1 MAYLHAV
8 AGLILFCTIAWLLSE
23 NRRAVSWKLPVAG
36 LGLQLAVAVILLKLP
51 ASQDLFVW
59 LNSLVL
65 AIEQATKQGTSL
77 VFGFL
82 GGAPLPFDEKFPGAS
97 WILAF
102 RGLPIILVMSAL
114 SGLLFYWKI
123 LPLIVRGFSWL
134 LRRSLGIGGA
144 VGVSA
149 AANVFV
155 GMVEAPLFIRPY
167 LAKISRAELFMV
179 MTVGL
184 STVAGTVM
192 VLYASI
198 LGPVIPGV
206 LGHILTASLISAPAA
221 ILVAGLMVPDTG
233 EATQADQMT
242 PPAEA
247 STAMEAIV
255 NSTGM
260 GIKLIANIIAL
271 LIVIVALVSL
281 VNMILGLFPSPGD
294 TDLTIQQLTG
304 WIFAPLAW
312 AMGLSW
318 DEALVGG
325 ELLGTRLVLTEFV
338 AYLEMAKLP
347 IGSLSDRAQVIML
360 YGLCGFASLPSLGI
374 MIGGLGAMVPER
386 RADILALGFKS
397 LIAATLA
404 TCMTGAVV
412 GLISN

>member
-1 MAYLHAV
+1 MA
-8 AGLILFCTIAWLLSE
+8 GI
-23 NRRAVSWKLPVAG
+23 
-36 LGLQLAVAVILLKLP
+36 GLQVIIAALLLKLP
-51 ASQDLFVW
+51 ASRELFLW
-59 LNSLVL
+59 MNSLVL
-65 AIEQATKQGTSL
+65 AIEQATQQGTSL
-77 VFGFL
+77 VFGYL
-82 GGAPLPFDEKFPGAS
+82 GGGPLPFKEPFPGAA

-134 LRRSLGIGGA
+134 LRRSMGIGGA

-155 GMVEAPLFIRPY
+155 GMVEAPLFVKPY
-167 LAKISRAELFMV
+167 LERLTRAELFMV
-179 MTVGL
+179 MSVGL

-206 LGHILTASLISAPAA
+206 LGHILTASIISAPAA
-221 ILVAGLMVPDTG
+221 LLIARIMVPDNG
-233 EATQADQMT
+233 EATQADSMT

-247 STAMEAIV
+247 DSAMEAVV

-260 GIKLIANIIAL
+260 GIRLIANIIAL
-271 LIVIVALVSL
+271 LIVIVALVYL
-281 VNMILGLFPSPGD
+281 VNQILGFLPNFADGP
-294 TDLTIQQLTG
+294 LTIQRITG

-312 AMGLSW
+312 AMGMSW
-318 DEALVGG
+318 EEALIGG

-338 AYLEMAKLP
+338 AYLDMAKLT
-347 IGSLSDRAQVIML
+347 LSDHGKVIML

-386 RADILALGFKS
+386 RPEILELGFKS
-397 LIAATLA
+397 VLAATLA
-404 TCMTGAVV
+404 TAMTGAVA
-412 GLISN
+412 GLLSL